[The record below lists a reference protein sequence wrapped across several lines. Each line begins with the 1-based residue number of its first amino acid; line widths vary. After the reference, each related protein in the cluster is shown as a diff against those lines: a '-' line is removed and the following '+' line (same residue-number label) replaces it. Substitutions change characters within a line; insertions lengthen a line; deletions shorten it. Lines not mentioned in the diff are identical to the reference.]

1 MLLIGCVLA
10 VLALVAESEAY
21 SCPTCYKSACLADN
35 VPTLKCTRTATVLPL
50 GEITI
55 NLSGNTEYG
64 CLELEYI
71 EDGEQQW
78 LKQCVTS
85 NEEGDLCETLK
96 KELDVTFCNVVK
108 QSDNTGKLR
117 KALSSG
123 NNNSPSDNSSFHSDK
138 STSPSDKSTSP
149 SDKSTSPSDK
159 STSPSDKSTSPSD
172 KSTSPSDKST
182 SPSDTS
188 TSPSDNS
195 TPSSNPSSEPTN
207 PTNPTKSPTS
217 EQPETTTAA
226 SNKLPIQSFVTVVA
240 FVTALTVIL
249 Y

>member
-172 KSTSPSDKST
+172 KSTSPSD
-182 SPSDTS
+182 TS

>member
-172 KSTSPSDKST
+172 
-182 SPSDTS
+182 TS